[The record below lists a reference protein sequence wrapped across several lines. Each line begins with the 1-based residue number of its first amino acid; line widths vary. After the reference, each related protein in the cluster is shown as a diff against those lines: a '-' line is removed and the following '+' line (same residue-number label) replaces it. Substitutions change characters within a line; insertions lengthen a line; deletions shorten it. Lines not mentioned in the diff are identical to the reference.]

1 MSEKHIRI
9 ARSAGIAQYSPCQDS
24 VELFA
29 KGLYCFN
36 LFHQNV
42 SHSLKESS
50 FERFCRY
57 VI

>member
-9 ARSAGIAQYSPCQDS
+9 ARFADIARYSPCQDR
-24 VELFA
+24 VELLA
-29 KGLYCFN
+29 KGLYCLD

-42 SHSLKESS
+42 SHLLKESS

-57 VI
+57 VV